1 LILPPLRF
9 LDAVALVSGESFLF
23 VALNANLITSFLGLF
38 LLIARLLIP
47 QKLAA
52 TLSSR
57 LPFIPAQSASSF
69 FIQIP
74 DRRSERSRILS

>member
-1 LILPPLRF
+1 
-9 LDAVALVSGESFLF
+9 VSFLF

-47 QKLAA
+47 QKLTAKTQQQITFNFRA
-52 TLSSR
+52 ER
-57 LPFIPAQSASSF
+57 LFF

-74 DRRSERSRILS
+74 DRRSGKCGILS